1 MRHIV
6 PAAIGMALCIVGIA
20 FVAHQF
26 KPAASGAPVYG
37 GNVSA
42 VISQQKPVSRPG
54 GTTSTTPPKP
64 RGTTAADVAKH
75 SNASSCWTIIN
86 GSVYDLTKWISQ
98 HPGGEGAILSLC
110 GVDGSSAFSAQHGG
124 NGRVLQVLSSF
135 RIGMLAK

>member
-54 GTTSTTPPKP
+54 GTTS
-64 RGTTAADVAKH
+64 
-75 SNASSCWTIIN
+75 
-86 GSVYDLTKWISQ
+86 SVYDLTKWISQ